1 MKLII
6 FLGQNIDISKYDF
19 SDSFIIGVDKGAS
32 ILANNSI
39 KMNLAIGDF
48 DSIAQDELD
57 NIAIYAEKIIKLN
70 KIKDDTDTEAAINEA
85 IKITN
90 DITILGGLQG
100 PRIEHMLANICLLK
114 KFPFINI
121 LDDNSLIFVLS
132 NDYII
137 NPDEYKFISIFSLE
151 NSIISLNGFK
161 YNLKKYKL
169 NQYDSLGISNEINSY
184 DAKISVHKGQIL
196 VIKTKNDVL

>member
-1 MKLII
+1 
-6 FLGQNIDISKYDF
+6 
-19 SDSFIIGVDKGAS
+19 
-32 ILANNSI
+32 
-39 KMNLAIGDF
+39 
-48 DSIAQDELD
+48 
-57 NIAIYAEKIIKLN
+57 
-70 KIKDDTDTEAAINEA
+70 
-85 IKITN
+85 
-90 DITILGGLQG
+90 
-100 PRIEHMLANICLLK
+100 MLANICLLK